1 MFEFMFP
8 LIWWLTT
15 LGQLVA
21 IFNLLP
27 IYPLDGG
34 LMVEA
39 VAEKINKKYAKKI
52 VRVVTIIVLAILVF
66 NFVGPAIISN
76 FF

>member
-1 MFEFMFP
+1 MFEFVFP
-8 LIWWLTT
+8 LVWWLTT
-15 LGQLVA
+15 LSQLVA

-39 VAEKINKKYAKKI
+39 VAEEVSKKHAKKI
-52 VRVVTIIVLAILVF
+52 VKIVTSLVLALLVF
-66 NFVGPAIISN
+66 NFVGPSIIGAL
-76 FF
+76 F